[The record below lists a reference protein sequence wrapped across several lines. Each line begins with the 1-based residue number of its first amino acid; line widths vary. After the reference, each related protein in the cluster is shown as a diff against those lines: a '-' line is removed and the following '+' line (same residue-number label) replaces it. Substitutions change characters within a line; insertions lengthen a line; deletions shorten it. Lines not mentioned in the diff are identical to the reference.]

1 MGKYFTNGDKILQ
14 AVLSD
19 QRLSKYAEYSPAD
32 FETISDA
39 LNSENRIVCAVAKII
54 DGNERK
60 LTEKE
65 IYNEV
70 SNYLKKKI

>member
-1 MGKYFTNGDKILQ
+1 MAKYLTNEDKILQ
-14 AVLSD
+14 AVLNEQSLMANTD
-19 QRLSKYAEYSPAD
+19 YNPAD

-39 LNSENRIVCAVAKII
+39 LDSDNPYVCAVAKII
-54 DGNERK
+54 DGNERN

-70 SNYLKKKI
+70 SNYLKQNI